1 LPEKTSKTGPGH
13 VLRFDRG
20 RYTLTPKRS
29 ALAASTE
36 DERLTVPARI
46 GALLAGLFVAALG
59 LGAVA
64 LAVNGIFLQLSSFW
78 GALVIIPFML
88 VIGGYGIDLVGRGIT
103 GRQWSRRLWRAA
115 ERWLLTGFRP
125 WHGLV
130 LLLLLFGVPV
140 LGDLARK
147 GLAGLAALMIPV
159 GLLAQVVCHEI
170 GHLMAAGS
178 VGYRPRQLVAGPF
191 TLHLEGPRARF
202 SLTRSWVMV
211 FGGLASFRRLRP
223 TRGKDFWVAAA
234 GPLAN
239 LAAAALA
246 LDLWDWPTGESGF
259 AGSFLRTFI
268 GFGIAMGLFN
278 LIPLPRAADGFALD
292 GRELL
297 DLLRGRR

>member
-1 LPEKTSKTGPGH
+1 MPEKTSKNSQGY

-20 RYTLTPKRS
+20 RYTLNRERS
-29 ALAASTE
+29 ALTASTE
-36 DERLTVPARI
+36 DERLTVPVRI

-64 LAVNGIFLQLSSFW
+64 LAVYGVFSQPSSAW
-78 GALVIIPFML
+78 GTLVIIPFML
-88 VIGGYGIDLVGRGIT
+88 IIGGYGIDLVGRGIT
-103 GRQWSRRLWRAA
+103 GRQWSRQLWKAA
-115 ERWLLTGFRP
+115 ERGLATGFRP

-130 LLLLLFGVPV
+130 LLLLLFAVPV

-159 GLLAQVVCHEI
+159 GLLAQVVCHET

-178 VGYRPRQLVAGPF
+178 VGYRPRQLVAGPMVI
-191 TLHLEGPRARF
+191 HLDGPRPRV
-202 SLTRSWVMV
+202 SLTRSWMML
-211 FGGLASFRRLRP
+211 FGGLASFQRVRP
-223 TRGKDFWVAAA
+223 SRGKDFWVAAA

-239 LAAAALA
+239 LTLAALA
-246 LDLWDWPTGESGF
+246 LDAWGWPTGQQGF
-259 AGSFLRTFI
+259 AGTFLRTFI

-278 LIPLPRAADGFALD
+278 LIPLPRASNGFALD
-292 GRELL
+292 GREML